1 MMISRVFRLLATIAV
16 ISLPLSAFAAKE
28 PIYINLATNDPAKV
42 SMALDAGRRYA
53 EKGYPIVIYL
63 NDKAV
68 ILGVEVKSGGISKEQ
83 EAIRQAIANG
93 ATIIVC
99 PSCLENNSF
108 TQMNLVRGAMLG
120 ADHQNT
126 R

>member
-1 MMISRVFRLLATIAV
+1 
-16 ISLPLSAFAAKE
+16 
-28 PIYINLATNDPAKV
+28 
-42 SMALDAGRRYA
+42 MALDAGRQYA

-68 ILGVEVKSGGISKEQ
+68 NLGVEVKSGNVSKEQ

-99 PSCLENNSF
+99 PTCLEDYGF
-108 TQMNLVRGAMLG
+108 TLINLVQGVVLG
-120 ADHQNT
+120 AEHSNN

>member
-1 MMISRVFRLLATIAV
+1 MISRILRILSVLAV
-16 ISLPLSAFAAKE
+16 IALPLSALAAKE

-42 SMALDAGRRYA
+42 SMALDAGRQYA

-68 ILGVEVKSGGISKEQ
+68 NLGVEVKSGNVSKEQ

-99 PSCLENNSF
+99 PTCLEDYGF
-108 TQMNLVRGAMLG
+108 TLINLVQGVVLG
-120 ADHQNT
+120 AEHSNN

>member
-1 MMISRVFRLLATIAV
+1 MTSGLLRILTVLSVIA
-16 ISLPLSAFAAKE
+16 LPLSALAAKE
-28 PIYINLATNDPAKV
+28 PIYINIATNDPAKV
-42 SMALDAGRRYA
+42 SLALDAGRQYA
-53 EKGYPIVIYL
+53 EKGYPIIIYL

-68 ILGVEVKSGGISKEQ
+68 ILGVEVKSGGVSKEQ

-99 PSCLENNSF
+99 PGCLENNGF

-120 ADHQNT
+120 ADHQIT

>member
-1 MMISRVFRLLATIAV
+1 MISRILRILSVLAV
-16 ISLPLSAFAAKE
+16 IALPLSALAAKE

-42 SMALDAGRRYA
+42 SMALDAGRQYA

-68 ILGVEVKSGGISKEQ
+68 ILGVEVKSGGVSKEQ
-83 EAIRQAIANG
+83 EVIRQAIANG

-99 PSCLENNSF
+99 PTCLEDYGF
-108 TQMNLVRGAMLG
+108 TRINLVQGVVLG
-120 ADHQNT
+120 AEHSNN

>member
-1 MMISRVFRLLATIAV
+1 MISRILRILSVLAV
-16 ISLPLSAFAAKE
+16 IALPLSALAAKE
-28 PIYINLATNDPAKV
+28 PIYINLATNDPARV
-42 SMALDAGRRYA
+42 SLALDAGRQYA

-99 PSCLENNSF
+99 PTCLEDYGF
-108 TQMNLVRGAMLG
+108 TRINLVQGVVLEAEHSNNR
-120 ADHQNT
+120 
-126 R
+126 